1 MKMKK
6 LSLCM
11 SILWVACAA
20 CSEDDLPAKG
30 GGIEEGMASVEF
42 KTNTFLPARP
52 AVSRSFAPEISKA
65 NFRIL
70 AFKKNSDDAYV
81 YTQDVPTE
89 NMQLADNVLSGSA
102 VLPAGEYK
110 FVPTYGAVRT
120 PAFSWCELAAG
131 KTLLADTLGLAH
143 AEVDGTSVMFLE
155 TRPFSDLPSYAVG
168 LTAATTD
175 NVSSTVKRAVAR
187 VDLLFLHVK
196 KNADGS
202 YTEVSRGTDVFGGSL
217 PKAVEMQFRDLNRT
231 INLTGENAT
240 GGKPFSTFDAAYAV
254 EDMPRAVTIGKGPAT
269 LLGTEEFTNY
279 DYVTPADLRKG
290 AAHVQ
295 GAYVLPYPQG
305 ILQTALTIVLTNASG
320 KQRTIAV
327 PAKLPLERNK
337 VTLVK
342 IYLLVDDGN
351 EGGGGN
357 EDEGGGDGGGEVFDA
372 NVQFV
377 VTVDT
382 HWDGY
387 QVVEE

>member
-42 KTNTFLPARP
+42 KTNTFLPESP
-52 AVSRSFAPEISKA
+52 VLSRSFAPEISKA

-70 AFKKNSDDAYV
+70 AFKKNSDGAYV

-89 NMQLADNVLSGSA
+89 NMQLADNVLSGRA
-102 VLPAGEYK
+102 VLPTGEYK

-120 PAFSWCELAAG
+120 PAFSWPELAAQT
-131 KTLLADTLGLAH
+131 TLLADTLGFAH
-143 AEVDGTSVMFLE
+143 AKVDGTSVMFLE
-155 TRPFSDLPSYAVG
+155 TRRFSDLPSYAVG
-168 LTAATTD
+168 LTDATTD
-175 NVSSTVKRAVAR
+175 DVYSTVKRAVAR
-187 VDLLFLHVK
+187 VDLLLIHVK

-231 INLTGENAT
+231 ISLTGENT
-240 GGKPFSTFDAAYAV
+240 IGGNTFSTFDAVYTV
-254 EDMPRAVTIGKGPAT
+254 EDLPHAITIGKGPAT

-327 PAKLPLERNK
+327 PEKLPLERNK

-342 IYLLVDDGN
+342 IYLLSDDGS
-351 EGGGGN
+351 GDGGGN
-357 EDEGGGDGGGEVFDA
+357 GDGGGDGGEEIFDA
-372 NVQFV
+372 NVHFV

-387 QVVEE
+387 QVVEK